1 VDVRETAEETS
12 LRLVP
17 EGIVRIGETTKDDR
31 HIAYVTVRGTVEG
44 RMIAPAD
51 DPKISEVRWATV
63 GEAQALVPDFDDDF
77 RARLA
82 APAIDYVLEAG
93 ESP

>member
-1 VDVRETAEETS
+1 VDVREIAEVAS
-12 LRLVP
+12 LRFEP
-17 EGIVRIGETTKDDR
+17 EGIVRIGETPKDDR
-31 HIAYVTVRGTVEG
+31 HTVYITVTGTVDG
-44 RMIAPAD
+44 RLVAPAD
-51 DPKISEVRWATV
+51 DPKISEVRWVTV

-82 APAIDYVLEAG
+82 APAIDYVFEAS